1 MKICT
6 YFQPR
11 KVYVVPGQNPPWKI
25 APATLKL
32 TLTQTLT
39 PNQETMFL
47 GGNCSDTV
55 YVQGKQLNFVFN
67 NEVIFKKII
76 IRKKLIR

>member
-1 MKICT
+1 M
-6 YFQPR
+6 
-11 KVYVVPGQNPPWKI
+11 VPGQNPPWKI
-25 APATLKL
+25 APAILKL

-39 PNQETMFL
+39 PNLETMFL

-55 YVQGKQLNFVFN
+55 YVQEKQLNFVFN
-67 NEVIFKKII
+67 NEIIFKKII